1 MALDTGKKVVS
12 LNNNQTESNY
22 IKPRTNLGTIARG
35 FEGVMETYTKI
46 AASNH
51 ESSWTNDFKQKLFE
65 KKLELQ
71 EKHKMDPA
79 SMRASTEAY
88 TKALL
93 ENVPKL
99 YEGTATALL
108 ALNNNTLI
116 QYSSNN
122 KITDDNDKAVAG
134 HINNLNI
141 DNASISDLHNNAVNN
156 EFSSQEGK
164 HNQINQETVNNAYA
178 LINESAHNSQIHL
191 VNNNLKNQKIHD
203 EEVVDQI
210 VNTEES
216 RLFHM
221 GLSFNSEKDF
231 LTHMTNFLEGKDT
244 FQNMES
250 KNEAF
255 SIYKKHIKDADV
267 RNDIYT
273 NVIKKYEN
281 WRNGKFGKQKKTNLN
296 FDKLSEINQPLDVA
310 NFKGGSVDP
319 NDIAENLN
327 VDIGSP
333 DHDKIINI
341 VSKLNNTQRVVAK
354 TMQSSNERINWEDE
368 GVEPKDW
375 ATALLANQNPPIRKV
390 KYNDL
395 TSDGFTTAVNLMAQ
409 QDYFPSELKDALA
422 VNPGANYKDESSL
435 NKLAQQ
441 SEIYQYVKNLF
452 PDIEYP
458 GIYEQAINA
467 GVIDE
472 INNSNFKTATDILS
486 NLNNDDYIKRLE
498 NISTNEN
505 NTLNFRQLVNK
516 KVASP
521 NFVKKMIAGGSD
533 ELNKNL
539 FSSAD
544 QTTIFAV
551 VPSNIMP
558 PVAYDQLE
566 NFFYESMAN
575 MTIGKEINAWDE
587 SNTKLV
593 DQAWNIASRKLKQ
606 SGWGIENNTFDGQPR
621 LVKEPYAAT
630 YGEPNNN
637 DIYSHIKKG
646 FMTGDNIEDNFGT
659 KDWNNI
665 NKDLSKYFDNKNNEN
680 IKISIDRQTYNDENG
695 KPAYK
700 LTMWSGDLAI
710 PIEGN
715 FKPAGWTNYSK
726 APIPG
731 PVTGNMN
738 TVINDT
744 VNEIYKNFQNS
755 KNLNTF
761 TNDVGLEE
769 NVGESSNSSKRALYS
784 VIRNGIKL
792 SDYRFYPDIPGLDD
806 QPKEVRPF
814 AFVARMMGFKGDL
827 REIQTELSTAA
838 EIANKNL
845 SQQTKINLNR
855 NLSDLEKVTS
865 ATVPPE
871 KMVMSENA
879 MSTNFK
885 DYALK
890 NYQNTEL
897 RLTHRTNNWGAVSS
911 NNWDGEIDL
920 KYQRDGRKFAV
931 FTHPKNSIRAATKS
945 ILNHSTLTVKLNK
958 VDKRYGIEPT
968 IKEILSMYAED
979 TNSYLNALDKHTNFL
994 PDDTINLMNANQM
1007 HQLLKFITQHEMGFE
1022 YFNEKFGKKNPYV
1035 NSVIFRGI
1043 DEAINSYNGELGK
1056 L

>member
-22 IKPRTNLGTIARG
+22 IKPRTSLGTIARG
-35 FEGVMETYTKI
+35 FEGVMETYTQI

-210 VNTEES
+210 VKTEES

-281 WRNGKFGKQKKTNLN
+281 WRNGKFGKQKKANLN
-296 FDKLSEINQPLDVA
+296 FDKLSEINQPFDVA
-310 NFKGGSVDP
+310 KFKGGSVDP
-319 NDIAENLN
+319 NDIAEKLN

-354 TMQSSNERINWEDE
+354 TMQNPNKQINWDDE
-368 GVEPKDW
+368 GVTAEDW
-375 ATALLANQNPPIRKV
+375 ATALLANLDPPIRKV

-452 PDIEYP
+452 PNIEYP

-472 INNSNFKTATDILS
+472 IDNGNFKTATDILS
-486 NLNNDDYIKRLE
+486 NFNNDDYIERLE
-498 NISTNEN
+498 SISTNEN
-505 NTLNFRQLVNK
+505 NTINFRQLVNT
-516 KVASP
+516 KVDSP
-521 NFVKKMIAGGSD
+521 NFINKMIKGGAG
-533 ELNKNL
+533 ELNQNL
-539 FSSAD
+539 FAAED
-544 QTTIFAV
+544 QTTINPINMVLATSTAARYFAV
-551 VPSNIMP
+551 APSNIIP

-575 MTIGKEINAWDE
+575 MTIGK
-587 SNTKLV
+587 
-593 DQAWNIASRKLKQ
+593 
-606 SGWGIENNTFDGQPR
+606 
-621 LVKEPYAAT
+621 
-630 YGEPNNN
+630 
-637 DIYSHIKKG
+637 
-646 FMTGDNIEDNFGT
+646 
-659 KDWNNI
+659 
-665 NKDLSKYFDNKNNEN
+665 KN
-680 IKISIDRQTYNDENG
+680 
-695 KPAYK
+695 
-700 LTMWSGDLAI
+700 
-710 PIEGN
+710 
-715 FKPAGWTNYSK
+715 
-726 APIPG
+726 
-731 PVTGNMN
+731 
-738 TVINDT
+738 
-744 VNEIYKNFQNS
+744 
-755 KNLNTF
+755 
-761 TNDVGLEE
+761 
-769 NVGESSNSSKRALYS
+769 
-784 VIRNGIKL
+784 
-792 SDYRFYPDIPGLDD
+792 
-806 QPKEVRPF
+806 
-814 AFVARMMGFKGDL
+814 
-827 REIQTELSTAA
+827 
-838 EIANKNL
+838 
-845 SQQTKINLNR
+845 
-855 NLSDLEKVTS
+855 
-865 ATVPPE
+865 
-871 KMVMSENA
+871 
-879 MSTNFK
+879 
-885 DYALK
+885 
-890 NYQNTEL
+890 
-897 RLTHRTNNWGAVSS
+897 
-911 NNWDGEIDL
+911 
-920 KYQRDGRKFAV
+920 
-931 FTHPKNSIRAATKS
+931 
-945 ILNHSTLTVKLNK
+945 
-958 VDKRYGIEPT
+958 
-968 IKEILSMYAED
+968 
-979 TNSYLNALDKHTNFL
+979 
-994 PDDTINLMNANQM
+994 
-1007 HQLLKFITQHEMGFE
+1007 
-1022 YFNEKFGKKNPYV
+1022 
-1035 NSVIFRGI
+1035 
-1043 DEAINSYNGELGK
+1043 
-1056 L
+1056 